1 MTQFESG
8 RDERSPRLSRRQAV
22 VLFLRRL
29 AFATTLVVAAVG
41 TAAYLFVPG
50 LWRGPTRAQ
59 TSPVR
64 ERAQF
69 LIKQG
74 ERIYVPP
81 GSQLR
86 NKLVIAPVAG
96 KEIRRKLALPAVV
109 EVDPTRTVKVLS
121 PVAGQVVDVAIQ
133 VGARVA
139 QGDVLAVIES
149 GDLAQAFAD
158 QDKARAAQTLAKQT
172 LDRLL
177 GLEKTRAISVKD
189 REQAQSDL
197 AQTEAELARA
207 EQRLR
212 AMGVS
217 PDQKAG
223 SRLPLKA
230 LAAGSVIDLQL
241 APGAY
246 INDITIP
253 VMTIAN
259 LETIWV
265 TANVAE
271 KDSAL
276 VGKGESAEVVFTA
289 YPGEVFKGQ
298 IFFVSDVLDPDTRRT
313 KVRVAFPNPD
323 MRLKPNMFAI
333 ATLLAPKQNL
343 PAIPTTALVLKDE
356 TDQVFLEV
364 APWTFQSRSV
374 RVSALQ
380 GDEAAVEDGIK
391 VGDRIVVTGGVLL
404 ND

>member
-86 NKLVIAPVAG
+86 NKLVIAPVAE

>member
-133 VGARVA
+133 VGAR
-139 QGDVLAVIES
+139 
-149 GDLAQAFAD
+149 
-158 QDKARAAQTLAKQT
+158 
-172 LDRLL
+172 
-177 GLEKTRAISVKD
+177 
-189 REQAQSDL
+189 
-197 AQTEAELARA
+197 
-207 EQRLR
+207 
-212 AMGVS
+212 
-217 PDQKAG
+217 
-223 SRLPLKA
+223 
-230 LAAGSVIDLQL
+230 
-241 APGAY
+241 
-246 INDITIP
+246 
-253 VMTIAN
+253 
-259 LETIWV
+259 
-265 TANVAE
+265 
-271 KDSAL
+271 
-276 VGKGESAEVVFTA
+276 
-289 YPGEVFKGQ
+289 
-298 IFFVSDVLDPDTRRT
+298 
-313 KVRVAFPNPD
+313 
-323 MRLKPNMFAI
+323 
-333 ATLLAPKQNL
+333 
-343 PAIPTTALVLKDE
+343 
-356 TDQVFLEV
+356 
-364 APWTFQSRSV
+364 
-374 RVSALQ
+374 
-380 GDEAAVEDGIK
+380 
-391 VGDRIVVTGGVLL
+391 
-404 ND
+404 